1 MKGNLASRFGQRFF
15 WPFSWRWLSRAS
27 AFQRRMLLALAVCL
41 SIILFGAIAYSQ
53 QPITLTLLMP
63 ALDVQAGRSMADQFE
78 ASNPGIKLEI
88 VEGPNASNLVEDLYT
103 SSFLL
108 GDTPYDLVLMD
119 VVWLPKFAAA
129 GWLLD
134 ITDRVPADQLTAFLP
149 ADLEGGRYQNRL
161 YRLPMRSDSG
171 LLYYRQDLLAKAG
184 LQPPTTFDDLINIS
198 KTLQERGDVRWGYV
212 WQGRQYEGLAAM
224 FTEVLAGFGGFW
236 VKPDT
241 LEVGLDRPEAIQA
254 VNFLRRTVQEG
265 VSPPGVTTYQEE
277 EARRLFQSGDVAFM
291 RSWPY
296 AYPLGSAEGSPIKGL
311 FSFKPMVHAP
321 GFDSAGCL
329 GGWGLGIAKTS
340 RYPDAALKVVQY
352 FASPEGQ
359 RFTILENGYL
369 PTRPSLYTDPLIV
382 AKYSYFP
389 QMQTVAEKA
398 VLRPPVAQYAQVSD
412 ILQRYLSAALTD
424 RTPVADA
431 MRNAAQETRRLLDTN
446 ES

>member
-1 MKGNLASRFGQRFF
+1 MKGNTILRFWQRVFKRRLLSQRWISWAIASCLGTLVLATI
-15 WPFSWRWLSRAS
+15 
-27 AFQRRMLLALAVCL
+27 ALA
-41 SIILFGAIAYSQ
+41 Q

-63 ALDVQAGRSMADQFE
+63 ALDTQAGQSLVRQFE
-78 ASNPGIKLEI
+78 AQNPGIRVEV

-129 GWLLD
+129 GWLVD
-134 ITDRVPADQLTAFLP
+134 ITDRIPPEQLTGFLP
-149 ADLEGGRYQNRL
+149 ADLEGGKYNGRL
-161 YRLPMRSDSG
+161 YRLPMRSDTG
-171 LLYYRQDLLAKAG
+171 LLYYRQDLLAQAG
-184 LQPPTTFDDLINIS
+184 LQPPETFEDLLNAA
-198 KTLQERGDVRWGYV
+198 KTLQSSGAVRWGYV
-212 WQGRQYEGLAAM
+212 WQGRQYEGLVAM
-224 FTEVLAGFGGFW
+224 FTEVLAGQGGFW

-254 VNFLRRTVQEG
+254 VNFLHRTIQDG
-265 VSPPGVTTYQEE
+265 ISPPGVTTYQEE

-311 FSFKPMVHAP
+311 FSFKPMVHAA
-321 GFDSAGCL
+321 GADSAGCL

-340 RYPDAALKVVQY
+340 RHPEAALKVVQF
-352 FASPEGQ
+352 FASVEGQ
-359 RFTILENGYL
+359 RFSILENGYL
-369 PTRPSLYTDPLIV
+369 PTRPSLYTDPAIV

-389 QMQTVAEKA
+389 RMQTVAEKA

-424 RTPVADA
+424 RTPVEEA
-431 MRNAAQETRRLLDTN
+431 MKAAAAETRRLLDTRPG
-446 ES
+446 